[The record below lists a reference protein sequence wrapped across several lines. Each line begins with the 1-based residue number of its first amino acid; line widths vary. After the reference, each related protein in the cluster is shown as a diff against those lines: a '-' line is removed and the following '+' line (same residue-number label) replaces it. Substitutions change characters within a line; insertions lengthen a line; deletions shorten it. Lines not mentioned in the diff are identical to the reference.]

1 MATAGLGIPLEI
13 GPDDVT
19 VLQVNGVPVLVNPES
34 MLNLEPNQMA
44 TAGLGIPLEIG
55 PDDISVIQ

>member
-1 MATAGLGIPLEI
+1 MEI

-34 MLNLEPNQMA
+34 MIDLEPNQMA
-44 TAGLGIPLEIG
+44 SAHLSLGFEIG
-55 PDDISVIQ
+55 PDDVTVL